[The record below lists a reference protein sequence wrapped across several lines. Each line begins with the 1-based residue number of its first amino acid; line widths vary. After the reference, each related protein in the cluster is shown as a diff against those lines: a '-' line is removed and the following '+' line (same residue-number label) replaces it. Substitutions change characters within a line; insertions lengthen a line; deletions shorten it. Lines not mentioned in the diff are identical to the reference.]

1 MGLLRRGFSPED
13 TMMAVYD
20 WAGSQTPEPE
30 HFELQTNN
38 AKCFFPARSVT
49 PADRPMLFMGECDA
63 PLPSEGFGKFR
74 NCRQLQFK
82 I

>member
-30 HFELQTNN
+30 HFELQTYN

-49 PADRPMLFMGECDA
+49 PADRQMLLMGECDV
-63 PLPSEGFGKFR
+63 PPSIRG
-74 NCRQLQFK
+74 
-82 I
+82 IW